1 MPTYVTLMRFTDQGI
16 RNIKEGPARLE
27 AAKKVFQS
35 AGAEIKS
42 FYLALGNYDAV
53 LVTDGPNDETAARL
67 ALTVGSLGNVRTDT
81 MRVFTEA
88 EYRKLI
94 SSMP

>member
-16 RNIKEGPARLE
+16 RNIKESPARLE
-27 AAKKVFQS
+27 AAKKLFQS

-53 LVTDGPNDETAARL
+53 LVVEGPNDETAARV
-67 ALTVGSLGNVRTDT
+67 ALSIGSLGNVRTDT
-81 MRVFTEA
+81 MRVFTEP

>member
-16 RNIKEGPARLE
+16 RSIKESPARLE
-27 AAKKVFQS
+27 AAKKTFQA
-35 AGAEIKS
+35 AGGEIKA

-53 LVTDGPNDETAARL
+53 LVSEGPNDETAARL
-67 ALTVGSLGNVRTDT
+67 ALTVGSLGNIRTDT

-94 SSMP
+94 SSIP

>member
-1 MPTYVTLMRFTDQGI
+1 MPTYVTLMRYTDQGI
-16 RNIKEGPARLE
+16 RSIKESPARLE

-35 AGAEIKS
+35 AGGEIKA

-53 LVTDGPNDETAARL
+53 LISEGPNDETAARL
-67 ALTVGSLGNVRTDT
+67 ALTIGSLGNVRTDT
-81 MRVFTEA
+81 MRVFTEP

-94 SSMP
+94 SSIP